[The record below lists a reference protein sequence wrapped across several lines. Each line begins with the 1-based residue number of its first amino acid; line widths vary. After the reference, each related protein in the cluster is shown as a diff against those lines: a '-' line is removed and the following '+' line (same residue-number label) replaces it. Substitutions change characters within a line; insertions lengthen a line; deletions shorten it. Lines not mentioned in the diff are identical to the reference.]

1 MESDSGHQEL
11 PAWLTAHAAYDPPS
25 DRDRFLR
32 RNILSLAS
40 VLRSLRQDPAHVYDS
55 AWDRTCAR
63 VMPGLRLL
71 GLVVLV
77 AAVSLARN
85 MAYVW
90 FMLVALLALTA
101 SRDARAIRGVLLPAF
116 VAAGVAAL
124 VNLPAA
130 LLLGQTATPV
140 RMAAKT
146 FVTVGFAAMLA
157 QGLGAEGI
165 VRALQDLRLPTVVV
179 TAVDLAL
186 RDLVVLGESAL
197 SLSEALALRSVG
209 RDTQKTSSAAGVM
222 GTTFIRAHLLATV
235 RAEAMELRGYSGELR
250 RGERRRLCGADVVY
264 GLGVALCVAL
274 CVYLEVALP

>member
-40 VLRSLRQDPAHVYDS
+40 VLRSLRQDPAHIYDS
-55 AWDRTCAR
+55 VWDRTCAR

-90 FMLVALLALTA
+90 FMLVALLVVTA
-101 SRDARAIRGVLLPAF
+101 SRDARAIRGVVLTAF
-116 VAAGVAAL
+116 VAAGIAAL

-130 LLLGQTATPV
+130 LLLGQTAVPV

-146 FVTVGFAAMLA
+146 FATVGFAATFA

-165 VRALQDLRLPTVVV
+165 VCALQDLRLPTVVV

-186 RDLVVLGESAL
+186 RDLVDLGESAL
-197 SLSEALALRSVG
+197 SLTEALALRSVG

-222 GTTFIRAHLLATV
+222 GTTFVRAHLLAAA

-250 RGERRRLCGADVVY
+250 RGERHRLCGADAVYALAVV
-264 GLGVALCVAL
+264 ACVLL
-274 CVYLEVALP
+274 CVYLEVSLP